1 MEQTEDIVQKIEA
14 EILEWNAFKKLC
26 KRDKELYDVKNMQQ
40 DLQAKVDSDVMQ
52 MNEEIQIN

>member
-52 MNEEIQIN
+52 MNEEI